1 MTMELIKNSNMDP
14 LKGEMETIRNMVVK
28 RIASGDNANNTNRQL
43 TNAPVF

>member
-1 MTMELIKNSNMDP
+1 MTMELIKNSITDP
-14 LKGEMETIRNMVVK
+14 LKGEMETIRNMVR